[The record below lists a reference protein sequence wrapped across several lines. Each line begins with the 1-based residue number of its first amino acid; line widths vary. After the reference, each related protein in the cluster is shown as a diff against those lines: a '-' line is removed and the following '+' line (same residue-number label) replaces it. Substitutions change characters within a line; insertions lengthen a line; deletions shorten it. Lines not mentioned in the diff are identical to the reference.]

1 MASGIN
7 VAKKRKKHL
16 LNDVHI
22 KYCIHCAIK
31 DASSCPSSMA
41 NAGPHVN
48 FYWMLCPVWWS
59 STCTV
64 YVHLISL
71 HTSFIHV
78 NTVCVHKDILPWL
91 VLQSFILLWATKS
104 SVATQLDTT
113 FISPDYITKVLPQ
126 VLDCQLQP
134 FLLFSLQISW
144 QNKFLLKVHPRTWE
158 WSCGTRNI
166 LLSIAC
172 SCIADVS
179 LTNLIFLPRSS

>member
-31 DASSCPSSMA
+31 DTSSCPSSMV

-78 NTVCVHKDILPWL
+78 NTVCVHKNILPWL

-134 FLLFSLQISW
+134 FLFVFIANQLAKQISPKSPS
-144 QNKFLLKVHPRTWE
+144 QDLRMVLRDKANPLKYHV
-158 WSCGTRNI
+158 
-166 LLSIAC
+166 
-172 SCIADVS
+172 
-179 LTNLIFLPRSS
+179 